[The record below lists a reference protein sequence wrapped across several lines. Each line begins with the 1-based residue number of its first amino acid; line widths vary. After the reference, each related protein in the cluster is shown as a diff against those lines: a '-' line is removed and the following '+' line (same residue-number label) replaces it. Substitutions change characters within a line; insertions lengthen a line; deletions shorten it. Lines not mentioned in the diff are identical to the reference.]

1 MYISHKWGQSPPKWR
16 YNPEHQNTIINTLI
30 LVKSSDSSDFR
41 LAPCVIFSTETWLK
55 TLYCCFF
62 FVHVILVFCGALTA
76 SFWGQLVGLNHNFI
90 TQYVILY
97 PDYEKLYAWQNPHLW
112 KCVCVC
118 VCVWMHMWER
128 KRESTWEYSHMWSNR
143 RSQDTKYWISSLI
156 KGISVVSVFL

>member
-62 FVHVILVFCGALTA
+62 FVHVILVFCGTLTA
-76 SFWGQLVGLNHNFI
+76 SFWGQLVGLKPQVHYSI
-90 TQYVILY
+90 CDSIS
-97 PDYEKLYAWQNPHLW
+97 WLW
-112 KCVCVC
+112 KIVCMAEPSFVKMCVCVC
-118 VCVWMHMWER
+118 VCVRVCMHMWER
-128 KRESTWEYSHMWSNR
+128 EPESIHACGQIEAVKTQN
-143 RSQDTKYWISSLI
+143 TGCL
-156 KGISVVSVFL
+156 L